1 MKSLKMEANKNFI
14 LPHLLSGMPPS
25 TPILLALSGGAD
37 SRALLH
43 MLDGYCKENGATLS
57 VAHVNHMIRGKDA
70 ENDRDFCEK
79 LAKSYGLPFYL
90 LEADVPALAKQNK
103 RGLEEEAR
111 AVRYEFFSKIMRE
124 NKIPLLATAHNA
136 TDNAETVI
144 FNLARGSGLKGL
156 CGIPHTRSFEGGI
169 MIRPI
174 IKISKR
180 DILEYCRENHLEF
193 VTDQTNSDVVYS
205 RNRIR
210 NNVIPELESIN
221 ENAIANISR
230 MSELTRA
237 DDSLLDGLAREFIES
252 SGNGESFPAK
262 AFTSLP
268 RALKTRVASMI
279 LGQRF
284 EVSAAHVESLVRLA
298 EKATPHSRA
307 NFPASV
313 VAIVENGNIC
323 ITTAEEEEI
332 LADYDIKIEIGETI
346 LEGLDMAVLTEDE
359 KNSDNRHAKLKNIY
373 KNSTTTLISSD
384 RINNGLFIRTRREG
398 DKILCGGVHKKLKK
412 LLCEKKIPLKMRQK
426 LPIFYDADG
435 IVWIPLVATRDG
447 EKKAENQTRITLFY
461 N

>member
-1 MKSLKMEANKNFI
+1 MEANKNFI
-14 LPHLLSGMPPS
+14 FPHILSGTSPD

-43 MLDGYCKENGATLS
+43 MLVGYCKENGASLS
-57 VAHVNHMIRGKDA
+57 LAHVNHMIRGKDA
-70 ENDRDFCEK
+70 ERDRDFCAE

-90 LEADVPALAKQNK
+90 LETDVPALAKQNK

-124 NKIPLLATAHNA
+124 NNIPLLATAHNA

-144 FNLARGSGLKGL
+144 FNLTRGSGLKGL
-156 CGIPHTRSFEGGI
+156 CGIPPTRSFEGGT

-180 DILEYCRENHLEF
+180 DILEYCRENRLEY
-193 VTDQTNSDVVYS
+193 VTDQTNADVVYS

-210 NNVIPELESIN
+210 NNVLPELEAIN
-221 ENAIANISR
+221 ENAIANIGR

-237 DDSLLDGLAREFIES
+237 DDSLLDSLAREFLES
-252 SGNGESFPAK
+252 EGNGTSFTAK
-262 AFTSLP
+262 GFTSLP
-268 RALKTRVASMI
+268 RALRARVATMT
-279 LGQRF
+279 LAKFF
-284 EVSAAHVESLVRLA
+284 EVSATHVESLVKLA
-298 EKATPHSRA
+298 ERAVPHSRTD
-307 NFPASV
+307 FPSGVSAT
-313 VAIVENGNIC
+313 VENGI
-323 ITTAEEEEI
+323 ISISTQEAEI
-332 LADYDIKIEIGETI
+332 APADYDIQIRIGKTI
-346 LEGLDMAVLTEDE
+346 LDGLDMAVLAEDTE
-359 KNSDNRHAKLKNIY
+359 NSDIDHTELKNIY

-412 LLCEKKIPLKMRQK
+412 LLCEKKISLKMRSK

-435 IVWIPLVATRDG
+435 VVWIPLVALRDG
-447 EKKAENQTRITLFY
+447 EKKTENQTRITLFY

>member
-14 LPHLLSGMPPS
+14 LPHLLSGMPPD

-37 SRALLH
+37 SRTLLH
-43 MLDGYCKENGATLS
+43 MLDKYCKENGTPLAL
-57 VAHVNHMIRGKDA
+57 AHVNHMIRGKDA
-70 ENDRDFCEK
+70 ENDRDFCEA

-124 NKIPLLATAHNA
+124 NKIPILATAHNA

-144 FNLARGSGLKGL
+144 FNLTRGSGLKGL
-156 CGIPHTRSFEGGI
+156 CGIPPTRSFDGGI

-180 DILEYCRENHLEF
+180 DILEYCGENGLEF

-210 NNVIPELESIN
+210 NNVIPELEAIN

-237 DDSLLDGLAREFIES
+237 DDSLLDALASEFLDSE
-252 SGNGESFPAK
+252 GNGESFSAK

-268 RALKTRVASMI
+268 RALRARVASTA
-279 LGQRF
+279 LGRFF
-284 EVSAAHVESLVRLA
+284 EVSAVHVESLVKLA

-307 NFPASV
+307 DFPAGV
-313 VAIVENGNIC
+313 TATVENGSVYISNSQK
-323 ITTAEEEEI
+323 EESV
-332 LADYDIKIEIGETI
+332 ADYDIKIEIGKTI

-359 KNSDNRHAKLKNIY
+359 KNSDNRHTELKNIY